1 MKQTWVNYFQNM
13 FTMSEHANLRQEG
26 LSDIAGDSTILSAN
40 ESPIDSPF
48 RLDAIIC
55 DSTSNGQLRKQYS
68 REKIDRLFNTVS

>member
-55 DSTSNGQLRKQYS
+55 DSTSNGQLRKQYA

>member
-1 MKQTWVNYFQNM
+1 M